1 MGGGASSSVAIAAPG
16 VATSTVPAAATPLP
30 VVAPAPMVVPTV
42 NPRVVAPAG
51 TNTMDA
57 DVQPFTR
64 VGASL
69 AFPTA
74 AATAT
79 VSTSADVFTPQVPST
94 SFATPMFTIPAM
106 DGGTPTTDGTPPV
119 TKTTTAPSAVAPSE
133 PIDAATPDDAPK
145 ARDPKAPKD
154 AKPSKVERVEL
165 TSDVTS
171 PPVAGTTI
179 RVTAKPSGGVA
190 PYQYQWRVMDG
201 GTWSLPTEWSE
212 TATFTWTPATATA
225 DLGIRVG
232 VKSASSLDDT
242 PDAQST
248 VRFVIK
254 AVGSVAT
261 PAASTP
267 PAARGWSDDEA
278 REGEGREE
286 GCEDEAVASR
296 CISDRRRAPTAIFER
311 R

>member
-1 MGGGASSSVAIAAPG
+1 V
-16 VATSTVPAAATPLP
+16 
-30 VVAPAPMVVPTV
+30 VVATV

-51 TNTMDA
+51 TNAMDA

-69 AFPTA
+69 AFPTGPA
-74 AATAT
+74 AAT
-79 VSTSADVFTPQVPST
+79 VPMSADVFTPQVPST

-106 DGGTPTTDGTPPV
+106 DGGAPTTDGTPPV
-119 TKTTTAPSAVAPSE
+119 TRTTTAPPPATSE
-133 PIDAATPDDAPK
+133 PIDTATPGDAPT

-154 AKPSKVERVEL
+154 AKASKVERVEL
-165 TSDVTS
+165 TSDVTA

-179 RVTAKPSGGVA
+179 RVTATPSGGVA

-201 GTWSLPTEWSE
+201 GTWSLPTDWSE

-267 PAARGWSDDEA
+267 PVAATGGA
-278 REGEGREE
+278 TTKP
-286 GCEDEAVASR
+286 AKT
-296 CISDRRRAPTAIFER
+296 TAAKKAAKTKP
-311 R
+311 